1 MSEPVVILMLDLGEP
16 RCARPGLEITSC
28 VGHPNG
34 RGYRDPA
41 NRDIW
46 RCIECEEISRPHAT
60 LHLLDYP
67 DLTDATE
74 RRRLSSRLH
83 QRRMHSRRA
92 TRSARARVAA

>member
-1 MSEPVVILMLDLGEP
+1 MLMLDLGEA
-16 RCARPGLEITSC
+16 RRTRPGLEITSC
-28 VGHPNG
+28 VGHPGG

-41 NRDIW
+41 NPDIW
-46 RCIECEEISRPHAT
+46 RCIECEQVKRPLAT

-67 DLTDATE
+67 DLTDAGE